1 MKNYSI
7 LICPKCKSELERK
20 DNSLVCKNNHC
31 YDFAKQGYVNLLLVN
46 QKNSK
51 NPGDDEIMIN
61 ARDLFLKEEYF
72 SKLKDEI
79 KKQIVG
85 NNLTILDAGC
95 GSGYYS
101 FGLENFGDLYLT
113 DISKIAVKKAS
124 VNKNAISF
132 VSSIFELP
140 IKDKTIDYILNI
152 FAPKPQNEFL
162 RVLKTGGTIIE
173 VVPGKNHLKELK
185 SLFFNENMRENEE
198 KFAYNELF
206 LQKTN
211 KLTYKATLKNNDDV
225 IHLAQMTPYWYKGA
239 GKVKDMLKNVNT
251 LEITFDFII
260 NVLQKKNI
268 DK

>member
-20 DNSLVCKNNHC
+20 DNSLLCKNNHC

-51 NPGDDEIMIN
+51 NPGDDETMIN
-61 ARDLFLKEEYF
+61 ARDLFLKEGYF

-79 KKQIVG
+79 TKQIVG
-85 NNLTILDAGC
+85 SNLTILDAGC

-140 IKDKTIDYILNI
+140 IKDKMIDYILNI
-152 FAPKPQNEFL
+152 FAPKPQSEFL
-162 RVLKTGGTIIE
+162 RILKSGGKIIE

-185 SLFFNENMRENEE
+185 NVLFKENIRENQE
-198 KFAYNELF
+198 KFAYNNFILEKS
-206 LQKTN
+206 Q
-211 KLTYKATLKNNDDV
+211 KLTYKTTLKNNND
-225 IHLAQMTPYWYKGA
+225 IMNLSKMTPYWYKGA
-239 GKVKDMLKNVNT
+239 EKIKNTLKNINNM
-251 LEITFDFII
+251 EITFDFII
-260 NVLQKKNI
+260 NIWSIKM
-268 DK
+268 